1 MPNVFSN
8 IAKIGISIIQN
19 RTFFGGGCYMNKI
32 FYYIMCMKKF
42 FVFVL
47 TATMVVACQSRK
59 EPVATMELQE
69 EGISGD
75 TLVSVY
81 EGWAE
86 SQDGSSVLY
95 DLMILTPENGGDVS
109 YEMMMTY
116 YDPVTKQD
124 TSILTPAMLVVE
136 EGTMSQQPDSVIRFS
151 GKNGEKVSLWVR
163 GDSMLVM
170 KGHEIKKDLKKIKDK
185 AEHVL
190 KRMK

>member
-1 MPNVFSN
+1 
-8 IAKIGISIIQN
+8 
-19 RTFFGGGCYMNKI
+19 
-32 FYYIMCMKKF
+32 
-42 FVFVL
+42 
-47 TATMVVACQSRK
+47 
-59 EPVATMELQE
+59 
-69 EGISGD
+69 
-75 TLVSVY
+75 
-81 EGWAE
+81 
-86 SQDGSSVLY
+86 
-95 DLMILTPENGGDVS
+95 MILTPENGGDVS

-151 GKNGEKVSLWVR
+151 GKNGEKVFLWVR
-163 GDSMLVM
+163 GDSMLVV

>member
-1 MPNVFSN
+1 
-8 IAKIGISIIQN
+8 
-19 RTFFGGGCYMNKI
+19 
-32 FYYIMCMKKF
+32 MKKF

-124 TSILTPAMLVVE
+124 SHAGYVGGRRRDDEPTTRL
-136 EGTMSQQPDSVIRFS
+136 
-151 GKNGEKVSLWVR
+151 
-163 GDSMLVM
+163 GDPVF
-170 KGHEIKKDLKKIKDK
+170 
-185 AEHVL
+185 
-190 KRMK
+190 R

>member
-1 MPNVFSN
+1 
-8 IAKIGISIIQN
+8 
-19 RTFFGGGCYMNKI
+19 
-32 FYYIMCMKKF
+32 MKKF

-124 TSILTPAMLVVE
+124 TSVLTPAMVVVE
-136 EGTMSQQPDSVIRFS
+136 EGT
-151 GKNGEKVSLWVR
+151 VSLWVR

>member
-1 MPNVFSN
+1 
-8 IAKIGISIIQN
+8 
-19 RTFFGGGCYMNKI
+19 
-32 FYYIMCMKKF
+32 MKKF

-109 YEMMMTY
+109 YEMMMPY